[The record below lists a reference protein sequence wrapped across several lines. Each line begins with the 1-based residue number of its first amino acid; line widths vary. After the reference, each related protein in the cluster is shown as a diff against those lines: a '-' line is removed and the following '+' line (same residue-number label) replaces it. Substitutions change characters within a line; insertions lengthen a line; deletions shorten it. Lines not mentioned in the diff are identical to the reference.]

1 MKSENEI
8 PKFDL
13 AQQIMAG
20 HRKFTA
26 VKRIA
31 PRKKDIRLKTPDIST
46 QTTIEKILS
55 KESNIKPAAIPMGH
69 EHGGYAIPSTNPADQ
84 IISEIVARDIQNF
97 RSR

>member
-13 AQQIMAG
+13 ADQIMAG

-31 PRKKDIRLKTPDIST
+31 PKKKDHRQKTTDIRPQTKDQEIQTSLKSDVSGLMSDASS
-46 QTTIEKILS
+46 Q
-55 KESNIKPAAIPMGH
+55 
-69 EHGGYAIPSTNPADQ
+69 Q

>member
-13 AQQIMAG
+13 ADQIMAG

-31 PRKKDIRLKTPDIST
+31 PKKKDVRLKTPDIRT
-46 QTTIEKILS
+46 HTTVQQILT
-55 KESNIKPAAIPMGH
+55 KESNTQPAAIPIGR
-69 EHGGYAIPSTNPADQ
+69 EQGGYAITNKNHDDQ

-97 RSR
+97 RRR

>member
-46 QTTIEKILS
+46 QTTIQKILS
-55 KESNIKPAAIPMGH
+55 NESNVQPAAIPMGR
-69 EHGGYAIPSTNPADQ
+69 EQGRYTITNKNPDDQ

-97 RSR
+97 RRR

>member
-13 AQQIMAG
+13 ADQIMAG

-31 PRKKDIRLKTPDIST
+31 PKKKEIRLKTPDIST
-46 QTTIEKILS
+46 QTTIQKILS
-55 KESNIKPAAIPMGH
+55 KESNTQPAAIPMRR
-69 EHGGYAIPSTNPADQ
+69 EQGGYAILNTNPVDQ

>member
-26 VKRIA
+26 IKRIA
-31 PRKKDIRLKTPDIST
+31 PKKKDIRLKTPDIST
-46 QTTIEKILS
+46 RTTVQKILS
-55 KESNIKPAAIPMGH
+55 NESNPQPAAIIREREHAGH
-69 EHGGYAIPSTNPADQ
+69 AIFSTNPVDQ

-97 RSR
+97 RKQ